1 MGIFGRQCS
10 MIWRKICYNPRMTHT
25 EKIERAKAKLMLEH
39 PYIGSVAT
47 LLELRHNTTEALTF
61 NSDGVRLTYNDEYFE
76 KAPLEEIEFALANGA
91 MHAVLKHSERVHTR
105 VGRIWQAAS
114 DLVVNSMLVK
124 NGFALPPYAYYDTR
138 FEGMYA
144 EEIYDVLQDEML
156 RNDTR
161 DEAETVSEDEQA
173 EEPDKSDSDSDSHTE
188 KSDQQKKSTDTTPQP
203 ASIEKHEVAE
213 VDMLPEEQE
222 AFLEQLFQKYK
233 RQGNLPADLNIVI
246 PEYFSHKVDWREML
260 YRYIA
265 SYAKST
271 YSFIPPNMKYL
282 YRGIYL
288 PSLSSDLLRIVIAVD
303 TSGSI
308 DETLLGTF
316 LGEVSSIMQRYPN
329 YEIDLITADAKIQS
343 HRVFLPGEP
352 LEYEVSGGGGTDFRP
367 VFEYIDH
374 YIDYPTLLLYFTD
387 GQGTFPESEPGYDLL
402 WVMPETREVPVG
414 EVLVLEE
421 H

>member
-1 MGIFGRQCS
+1 
-10 MIWRKICYNPRMTHT
+10 MTHT
-25 EKIERAKAKLMLEH
+25 EKIEKAKVKLMLEH

-61 NSDGVRLTYNDEYFE
+61 SSDGVSLTYNDEYFE
-76 KAPLEEIEFALANGA
+76 KVPLEEIEFALANGA

-124 NGFALPPYAYYDTR
+124 NGFVLPPYAYYDTR

-161 DEAETVSEDEQA
+161 DEAEMVLENEQA
-173 EEPDKSDSDSDSHTE
+173 EAPQKEEGQGESSQKGE
-188 KSDQQKKSTDTTPQP
+188 KTDTTPQS
-203 ASIEKHEVAE
+203 ASLQESETAE
-213 VDMLPEEQE
+213 NNMLSPEEQE
-222 AFLEQLFQKYK
+222 ALFEQLFQKYK
-233 RQGNLPADLNIVI
+233 RQGNLPADLNMVI

-271 YSFIPPNMKYL
+271 YAFIPPNMKYL

-343 HRVFLPGEP
+343 HRVFLPGEA

-387 GQGTFPESEPGYDLL
+387 GQGIFPQSEPGYDLL

>member
-1 MGIFGRQCS
+1 
-10 MIWRKICYNPRMTHT
+10 MIHT
-25 EKIERAKAKLMLEH
+25 EKIEKAKAKLMLEH

-47 LLELRHNTTEALTF
+47 LLELKHSMTEALTF
-61 NSDGVRLTYNDEYFE
+61 SSDGVSLTYNDEYFD

-91 MHAVLKHSERVHTR
+91 MHAVLKHSERIHTR

-124 NGFALPPYAYYDTR
+124 NGFVLPPYAYYDTR

-144 EEIYDVLQDEML
+144 EEIYDMLQDEML
-156 RNDTR
+156 RNDAR
-161 DEAETVSEDEQA
+161 DEAEAVLEDEQA
-173 EEPDKSDSDSDSHTE
+173 D
-188 KSDQQKKSTDTTPQP
+188 TPQEEKGTGRGDHTDITP
-203 ASIEKHEVAE
+203 QSASMQKSETAE
-213 VDMLPEEQE
+213 SNIFPEEQE
-222 AFLEQLFQKYK
+222 ALLEQLFQKYK
-233 RQGNLPADLNIVI
+233 RQGNLPKDLNMVL

-288 PSLSSDLLRIVIAVD
+288 PSLSSDLLRIVIALD

-308 DETLLGTF
+308 DKTLLSTF
-316 LGEVSSIMQRYPN
+316 LGEVGSIMQSYPN

-343 HRVFLPGEP
+343 HRVFLPGES
-352 LEYEVSGGGGTDFRP
+352 LEYKVSGGGGTDFRP
-367 VFEYIDH
+367 VFEYIDQ

-387 GQGTFPESEPGYDLL
+387 GQGTFPQGEPGYDLL
-402 WVMPETREVPVG
+402 WIMPEIREVPVG